1 MLTALAHPAP
11 VIGRILP
18 FGPTTVAGSSP
29 TTCPASRRGH
39 ERSHCGRKAR
49 LDAASVASG
58 PVECDTVMTGVGRL
72 PEPLADDF
80 FRLCHDDR
88 TGGLLLDD
96 EAARV
101 GLASA
106 LLGELGWLGRLTI
119 EQGFVI
125 VRHGPAPTD
134 AVAHVVLDDIR
145 GERQPRDVRTWLTFL
160 SIDAYDRVA
169 RRLVAAN
176 HFIAQE
182 RRRMLRRSTCYMP
195 TDANHHALPRARLAT
210 GLAQRRV
217 VDLSDVHLAGI
228 ADATGLL
235 PIILDWGGQAAHA
248 YYAQLIA
255 QAHPDVQTLVQ
266 ETRIVIGAKV
276 MGRR

>member
-1 MLTALAHPAP
+1 M
-11 VIGRILP
+11 I
-18 FGPTTVAGSSP
+18 
-29 TTCPASRRGH
+29 
-39 ERSHCGRKAR
+39 
-49 LDAASVASG
+49 
-58 PVECDTVMTGVGRL
+58 GVGHSA
-72 PEPLADDF
+72 EPLADDY

-88 TGGLLLDD
+88 TSGLLLDD
-96 EAARV
+96 EAARI

-119 EQGFVI
+119 EHGFVI

-134 AVAHVVLDDIR
+134 AAAHAVLDDIR

-176 HFIAQE
+176 HFIPQE
-182 RRRMLRRSTCYMP
+182 RRRMLRRFTCYVP
-195 TDANHHALPRARLAT
+195 TDANRHVLPRARLAT
-210 GLAQRRV
+210 ALAQQRPV
-217 VDLSDVHLAGI
+217 NPSDVHLAGI

-235 PIILDWGGQAAHA
+235 PIVLDWGGPAAHA
-248 YYAQLIA
+248 YYTRLIA
-255 QAHPDVQTLVQ
+255 QAHPDVQALVQ
-266 ETRIVIGAKV
+266 ETRTVIGAKV